1 MKWWKKLKAWL
12 NNLFNPLAKGTPFIL
27 PEEQRTKL
35 EERELTREQNKSE
48 PYDGMEP

>member
-12 NNLFNPLAKGTPFIL
+12 SKLLNPLANGDSFIT
-27 PEEQRTKL
+27 EERRDQL
-35 EERELTREQNKSE
+35 EEREHTREQNKSE

>member
-12 NNLFNPLAKGTPFIL
+12 NRLLNPLANGSSFTL
-27 PEEQRTKL
+27 TEDRRDKL

>member
-12 NNLFNPLAKGTPFIL
+12 SRLFNPLANGSSFSIT
-27 PEEQRTKL
+27 EEYRDKL